1 MAEPYRIV
9 LADEHLLFRQG
20 VRRII
25 NEVHE
30 TQVVGEA
37 NDGQEAIELVK
48 ALLPDL
54 AVLDISMPKVNGIEA
69 CREIRRL
76 VPGVKILVLT
86 MHKDR
91 EYLYQAISAGAQ
103 GYLLKEDSDEE
114 LFSAIGAIRK
124 GAIYVTK
131 ALAGVVSTDISAL
144 FLEGDRRFSKSLT
157 AREREVLKLVAEG
170 KSNSEVAEV
179 LRISVRTVET
189 HRANIM
195 NKLDL
200 RNTAELVKY
209 AVQNALV

>member
-1 MAEPYRIV
+1 MQPYRVI
-9 LADEHLLFRQG
+9 LADDHILFRQG
-20 VRRII
+20 MKRII
-25 NEVHE
+25 DEIPE

-37 NDGQEAIELVK
+37 SDGQEAIELVK
-48 ALLPDL
+48 RLEPDL
-54 AVLDISMPKVNGIEA
+54 AILDISIPKLSGIEV

-76 VPGVKILVLT
+76 FPNVKILMLT

-114 LFSAIGAIRK
+114 LFAAIGTIRR

-131 ALAGVVSTDISAL
+131 ALAGAVSTDISAL
-144 FLEGDRRFSKSLT
+144 FRGGDRKLPKSLT
-157 AREREVLKLVAEG
+157 AREREVLKFISEG

-179 LRISVRTVET
+179 LRISIRTVET

-200 RNTAELVKY
+200 KNTAELVRY
-209 AVQNALV
+209 AIQNGLD

>member
-1 MAEPYRIV
+1 MEPYRIV

-20 VRRII
+20 MKKII
-25 NEVHE
+25 NETPE
-30 TQVVGEA
+30 MKVVGEA
-37 NDGQEAIELVK
+37 GDGQEAIELVK
-48 ALLPDL
+48 KLLPDL
-54 AVLDISMPKVNGIEA
+54 AILDISMPKLSGVEA
-69 CREIRRL
+69 CRKIKGL
-76 VPGVKILVLT
+76 FPDVKILVLT

-114 LFSAIGAIRK
+114 LFAAIGTIRK

-144 FLEGDRRFSKSLT
+144 FRKGERHLPRSLT
-157 AREREVLKLVAEG
+157 AREREVLKFICEG
-170 KSNSEVAEV
+170 KSNSEVADV

-189 HRANIM
+189 HRANMM

-200 RNTAELVKY
+200 KNTAELVRY
-209 AVQNALV
+209 AMENGLD

>member
-1 MAEPYRIV
+1 VEPYRIV

-20 VRRII
+20 MKRII
-25 NEVHE
+25 NAMPEMR
-30 TQVVGEA
+30 VVGEA
-37 NDGQEAIELVK
+37 SDGQEAIELVRK
-48 ALLPDL
+48 LLPDL
-54 AVLDISMPKVNGIEA
+54 AILDISMPKLSGIEA

-76 VPGVKILVLT
+76 FPDVKILVLT

-114 LFSAIGAIRK
+114 LFAAIGTIRK

-144 FLEGDRRFSKSLT
+144 FRGGERHLPRSLT
-157 AREREVLKLVAEG
+157 AREREVLKFICEG

-189 HRANIM
+189 HRANMM

-200 RNTAELVKY
+200 KNTAELVRY
-209 AVQNALV
+209 AVQNGLD

>member
-1 MAEPYRIV
+1 MELYRIV
-9 LADEHLLFRQG
+9 LADEHILFRRG
-20 VRRII
+20 MKRII
-25 NEVHE
+25 NEVPGM
-30 TQVVGEA
+30 QVVGEA
-37 NDGQEAIELVK
+37 NDGQEAIDLVK
-48 ALLPDL
+48 SLLPDL
-54 AVLDISMPKVNGIEA
+54 AILDISMPKMNGIEA

-76 VPGVKILVLT
+76 APEVKILVLT

-114 LFSAIGAIRK
+114 LFAAIGAIRK

-144 FLEGDRRFSKSLT
+144 FLKGDRRFSRSLT
-157 AREREVLKLVAEG
+157 GREREILKLVAEG

-189 HRANIM
+189 HRANLM

-209 AVQNALV
+209 AVQNGLV

>member
-1 MAEPYRIV
+1 MEPYRIV

-20 VRRII
+20 MKKII
-25 NEVHE
+25 NETPE
-30 TQVVGEA
+30 MKVVGEA
-37 NDGQEAIELVK
+37 GDGQEAIELVK
-48 ALLPDL
+48 KLLPDL
-54 AVLDISMPKVNGIEA
+54 AILDISMPKLSGVEA
-69 CREIRRL
+69 CRKIKGL
-76 VPGVKILVLT
+76 FPDVKILVLT

-114 LFSAIGAIRK
+114 LFAAIGTIRK

-144 FLEGDRRFSKSLT
+144 FRKGERHLPRSLT
-157 AREREVLKLVAEG
+157 AREREVLKFICEG

-189 HRANIM
+189 HRANMM

-200 RNTAELVKY
+200 KNTAELVRY
-209 AVQNALV
+209 AMENGLD

>member
-1 MAEPYRIV
+1 VEPYRIV

-20 VRRII
+20 MKRII
-25 NEVHE
+25 NETPE
-30 TQVVGEA
+30 MRVVGEA
-37 NDGQEAIELVK
+37 GDGQEAIELVRK
-48 ALLPDL
+48 LLPDL
-54 AVLDISMPKVNGIEA
+54 AVLDISMPKLSGIEA

-76 VPGVKILVLT
+76 FPDVKILVLT

-114 LFSAIGAIRK
+114 LFAAIGTIRK

-144 FLEGDRRFSKSLT
+144 FRGGERHLPRSLT
-157 AREREVLKLVAEG
+157 AREREVLKFICEG

-189 HRANIM
+189 HRANMM

-200 RNTAELVKY
+200 KNTAELVRY
-209 AVQNALV
+209 AVQNGLD

>member
-1 MAEPYRIV
+1 MEPYRIV

-20 VRRII
+20 MKRII
-25 NEVHE
+25 NAMPEMR
-30 TQVVGEA
+30 VVGEA
-37 NDGQEAIELVK
+37 SDGQEAIELVRK
-48 ALLPDL
+48 LLPDL
-54 AVLDISMPKVNGIEA
+54 AILDISMPKLSGIEA
-69 CREIRRL
+69 CREIRL
-76 VPGVKILVLT
+76 LFPDVKILVLT

-114 LFSAIGAIRK
+114 LFAAIGTIRK

-144 FLEGDRRFSKSLT
+144 FRGGERHLPRSLT
-157 AREREVLKLVAEG
+157 AREREVLKFICEG

-189 HRANIM
+189 HRANMM

-200 RNTAELVKY
+200 KNTAELVRY
-209 AVQNALV
+209 AVQNGLD

>member
-1 MAEPYRIV
+1 MEPYRIV

-20 VRRII
+20 MKKII
-25 NEVHE
+25 NETPE
-30 TQVVGEA
+30 MKVVGEA
-37 NDGQEAIELVK
+37 GDGQEAIELVK
-48 ALLPDL
+48 KLLPDL
-54 AVLDISMPKVNGIEA
+54 AILDISMPKLSGVEA
-69 CREIRRL
+69 CRKIKGL
-76 VPGVKILVLT
+76 VPDVKILVLT

-114 LFSAIGAIRK
+114 LFAAIGTIRK

-144 FLEGDRRFSKSLT
+144 FRKGERHLPRSLT
-157 AREREVLKLVAEG
+157 AREREVLKFICEG
-170 KSNSEVAEV
+170 KSNSEVADV

-189 HRANIM
+189 HRANMM

-200 RNTAELVKY
+200 KNTAELVRY
-209 AVQNALV
+209 AMENGLD

>member
-1 MAEPYRIV
+1 MEPYRIV

-20 VRRII
+20 MKRII
-25 NEVHE
+25 NETPE
-30 TQVVGEA
+30 MKVVGEA

-48 ALLPDL
+48 KLLPNL
-54 AVLDISMPKVNGIEA
+54 AILDISMPKLSGIEA
-69 CREIRRL
+69 CREIRGL
-76 VPGVKILVLT
+76 FPAVKILVLT

-91 EYLYQAISAGAQ
+91 EYLYHAISAGAQ

-114 LFSAIGAIRK
+114 LFAAIGTIRK

-144 FLEGDRRFSKSLT
+144 FRGGEGHLPRSLT
-157 AREREVLKLVAEG
+157 AREREVLKFICEG

-189 HRANIM
+189 HRANMM

-200 RNTAELVKY
+200 KNTAELVRY
-209 AVQNALV
+209 AMQNGLD

>member
-1 MAEPYRIV
+1 MKPYRVI
-9 LADEHLLFRQG
+9 LADDHILFRQG
-20 VRRII
+20 MKKII
-25 NEVHE
+25 DEMSE
-30 TQVVGEA
+30 TEVVGEA
-37 NDGQEAIELVK
+37 GDGQEVIELVK
-48 ALLPDL
+48 RLVPDL
-54 AVLDISMPKVNGIEA
+54 AILDISIPKLNGIEA

-76 VPGVKILVLT
+76 FPNVKILVLT

-114 LFSAIGAIRK
+114 LFAAIGTIRK

-131 ALAGVVSTDISAL
+131 ALAGVVSIDISAL
-144 FLEGDRRFSKSLT
+144 FRGGERKLTRSLT
-157 AREREVLKLVAEG
+157 AREREVLKFLSEG

-179 LRISVRTVET
+179 LRISIRTVET

-200 RNTAELVKY
+200 RNTAELVRY
-209 AVQNALV
+209 AIQNALD

>member
-1 MAEPYRIV
+1 MQPYRVI
-9 LADEHLLFRQG
+9 LADDHILFRQG
-20 VRRII
+20 MKRII
-25 NEVHE
+25 DELPE

-37 NDGQEAIELVK
+37 SDGQEAIELVK
-48 ALLPDL
+48 RLEPDL
-54 AVLDISMPKVNGIEA
+54 AILDISIPKLSGIEV

-76 VPGVKILVLT
+76 FPKVKILMLT

-114 LFSAIGAIRK
+114 LFAAIGTIRR

-131 ALAGVVSTDISAL
+131 ALAGAVSTDISAL
-144 FLEGDRRFSKSLT
+144 FRGGDRKLPKSLT
-157 AREREVLKLVAEG
+157 AREREVLKFISEG

-179 LRISVRTVET
+179 LRISIRTVET

-200 RNTAELVKY
+200 KNTAELVRY
-209 AVQNALV
+209 AIQNGLD

>member
-1 MAEPYRIV
+1 MEPYRIV
-9 LADEHLLFRQG
+9 LADEHVLFRHG
-20 VRRII
+20 IKRII
-25 NEVHE
+25 DEMSGA
-30 TQVVGEA
+30 QVVGEA
-37 NDGQEAIELVK
+37 NDGQEAIDMVRNLQ
-48 ALLPDL
+48 PDL
-54 AVLDISMPKVNGIEA
+54 AILDITMPNLRGIEA

-76 VPGVKILVLT
+76 FPDVKILMLT

-91 EYLYQAISAGAQ
+91 EYLYQALSAGAQ

-114 LFSAIGAIRK
+114 LFAAIGVIRT

-131 ALAGVVSTDISAL
+131 ALAGAVSTGISAL
-144 FLEGDRRFSKSLT
+144 FPEGDRKISRALT
-157 AREREVLKLVAEG
+157 AREGEILKFISEG

-179 LRISVRTVET
+179 LRISIRTVET

-209 AVQNALV
+209 ALQNGLC

>member
-1 MAEPYRIV
+1 MEPYRIV
-9 LADEHLLFRQG
+9 LADDHILFRQG
-20 VRRII
+20 IKRII
-25 NEVHE
+25 EEMPE

-48 ALLPDL
+48 KLLPDL
-54 AVLDISMPKVNGIEA
+54 AILDISIPKLSGIDA

-76 VPGVKILVLT
+76 FPNLKILMLT

-91 EYLYQAISAGAQ
+91 EYLYHAISAGAQ

-114 LFSAIGAIRK
+114 LFAAIGTIRK

-144 FLEGDRRFSKSLT
+144 FRGGERKLSKSLT
-157 AREREVLKLVAEG
+157 AREREILKFISEG

-179 LRISVRTVET
+179 LRISIRTVET

-195 NKLDL
+195 NKLVL
-200 RNTAELVKY
+200 RNTAELVRY
-209 AVQNALV
+209 AILNGLD